1 MMGDGA
7 SKENIKKYA
16 EVFTPPQTTFLMGLL
31 PEVRDTLTDVDKPV
45 YDPFVGQGQFPATW
59 LVLRMFYNLDRLDD
73 KLALRALYSLYGND
87 IQEQSVDECRAH
99 MLATICEA
107 YEFFTGKN
115 FPAQCIT
122 YAAAIIERNFF
133 VADTAK
139 LWNID
144 MTGKPKKEKPPQDS
158 QQLTLF

>member
-1 MMGDGA
+1 MALMPEMRESLTNVDR
-7 SKENIKKYA
+7 
-16 EVFTPPQTTFLMGLL
+16 QT
-31 PEVRDTLTDVDKPV
+31 

-59 LVLRMFYNLDRLDD
+59 LVLRMFFNIDKLDD
-73 KLALRALYSLYGND
+73 RLALRALYSLYGND

-107 YEFFTGKN
+107 YRFFTGKD

-122 YAAAIIERNFF
+122 YAAAIIEHNFF

-144 MTGKPKKEKPPQDS
+144 MDGKPKKKKPPQDS
-158 QQLTLF
+158 RQLTLF